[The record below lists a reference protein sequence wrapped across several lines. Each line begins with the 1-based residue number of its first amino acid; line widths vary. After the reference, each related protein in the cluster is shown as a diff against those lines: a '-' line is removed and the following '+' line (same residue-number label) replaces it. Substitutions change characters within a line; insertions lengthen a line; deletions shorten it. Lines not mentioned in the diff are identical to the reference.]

1 MEARVVVDTLE
12 DKVAEVEVLT
22 LSKKLGEKMTHTLHH
37 TRLLASRG
45 GEWGNWRNSH
55 LGEGLS
61 MVGTLPNVHVEE
73 KA

>member
-1 MEARVVVDTLE
+1 MA

-22 LSKKLGEKMTHTLHH
+22 LSKKLGEKMAHTLHH
-37 TRLLASRG
+37 ARL
-45 GEWGNWRNSH
+45 
-55 LGEGLS
+55 GLS